1 MEWFKE
7 NYLILIYG
15 LAIIFNFIVLIIS
28 KIKNKTSITK
38 KDLVE
43 LLPLSIIASESIGG
57 TASEKRCR
65 VIDLVKKLYPNL
77 SDDKISNLVE
87 LILETPQKKKG
98 C

>member
-7 NYLILIYG
+7 NYLIFIYG
-15 LAIIFNFIVLIIS
+15 FAIVFNFVILIIS
-28 KIKNKTSITK
+28 KIKSKTSITK

-57 TASEKRCR
+57 TASEKRSR
-65 VIDLVKKLYPNL
+65 VIELVKKLYPTL
-77 SDDKISNLVE
+77 SDDKISDLVE

-98 C
+98 N